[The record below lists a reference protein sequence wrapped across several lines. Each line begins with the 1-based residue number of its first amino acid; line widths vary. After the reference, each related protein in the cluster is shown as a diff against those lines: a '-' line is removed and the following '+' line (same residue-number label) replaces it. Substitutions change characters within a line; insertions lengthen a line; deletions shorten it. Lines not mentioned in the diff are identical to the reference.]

1 MQENLEI
8 KGVEKMAKKTS
19 SKYRDFILAFSK
31 ISISKVCKNCGIS
44 RSQIYN
50 NELPEDKERL
60 LQEYIEKE
68 YANLYKNL

>member
-1 MQENLEI
+1 M
-8 KGVEKMAKKTS
+8 GKKTAI
-19 SKYRDFILAFSK
+19 KYHDFILAFSK

-44 RSQIYN
+44 RSQLYN
-50 NELPEDKERL
+50 NELSEDKERL

>member
-1 MQENLEI
+1 M
-8 KGVEKMAKKTS
+8 GKKAV
-19 SKYRDFILAFSK
+19 SKYHDFILAFSK

-44 RSQIYN
+44 RSQLYN
-50 NELPEDKERL
+50 NELSEDKERL